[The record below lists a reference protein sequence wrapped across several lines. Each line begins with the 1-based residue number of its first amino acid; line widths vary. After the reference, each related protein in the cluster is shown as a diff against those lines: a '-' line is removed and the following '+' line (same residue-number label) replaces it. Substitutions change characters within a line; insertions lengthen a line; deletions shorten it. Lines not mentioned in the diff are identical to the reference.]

1 MSKLT
6 KEQLAKEWGLTPP
19 KDTPLEPEA
28 KFIEKKKDSPLEKVK
43 EKKKKVEE
51 KNHDP
56 DELYNLAS
64 TAKLEQE
71 ISKAETM
78 KYKAEYERLKLK
90 RAAGEV
96 MEFDKGDL
104 LFFGFID
111 KASFEI
117 LRVMDKFEPVIKNL
131 TAENDYKK
139 IILTVNRE
147 LENILVNI
155 QEEQAT
161 TVDNWQKSLK

>member
-1 MSKLT
+1 LN
-6 KEQLAKEWGLTPP
+6 LAEEIAKKWGEAPP
-19 KDTPLEPEA
+19 
-28 KFIEKKKDSPLEKVK
+28 
-43 EKKKKVEE
+43 KKKKKTKKKPEKIVVVEDPVKFDEELKKVFIDEPAEYDSELHE
-51 KNHDP
+51 K
-56 DELYNLAS
+56 A
-64 TAKLEQE
+64 TVAKLEQE

-78 KYKAEYERLKLK
+78 KYKAEQERLKLK

-111 KASFEI
+111 KCSLEI

-131 TAENDYKK
+131 TAENDYKS

-147 LENILVNI
+147 LENVLTNI
-155 QEEQAT
+155 QEEQNTA
-161 TVDNWQKSLK
+161 VDDWRKEFK

>member
-1 MSKLT
+1 MPSKEEIKLPP
-6 KEQLAKEWGLTPP
+6 APP
-19 KDTPLEPEA
+19 KKE
-28 KFIEKKKDSPLEKVK
+28 SPLERV
-43 EKKKKVEE
+43 KKKKVKEE
-51 KNHDP
+51 VVKTDYADLIEDAN
-56 DELYNLAS
+56 

-78 KYKAEYERLKLK
+78 KYKAEQERLKLK

-161 TVDNWQKSLK
+161 TVNNWQKSLK

>member
-1 MSKLT
+1 MLNEYLQFASS
-6 KEQLAKEWGLTPP
+6 G
-19 KDTPLEPEA
+19 
-28 KFIEKKKDSPLEKVK
+28 FS
-43 EKKKKVEE
+43 E
-51 KNHDP
+51 KNENFDIA
-56 DELYNLAS
+56 DLIEDAN

-78 KYKAEYERLKLK
+78 KYKAEQERLKLK

-161 TVDNWQKSLK
+161 TVNNWQKSLK